1 MVVTHYTAAR
11 RWTFQLHKE
20 CDQNNEESRG
30 GLGMNKICVFCESVL
45 ICVYMFIY
53 MSVHSITFY
62 PAPTFSENLTL
73 TVGSYDNSLEKSQRL
88 SWLCGGLHSRC
99 CTALQSFKLLIS

>member
-30 GLGMNKICVFCESVL
+30 GLGMNKICVCCESVL

-53 MSVHSITFY
+53 MSVHSIAFY
-62 PAPTFSENLTL
+62 PAPTFSQWDPTITVCKGLRELVGCVVVSTLDVALLSNLL
-73 TVGSYDNSLEKSQRL
+73 NYSFLSQ
-88 SWLCGGLHSRC
+88 
-99 CTALQSFKLLIS
+99 